1 VLTAD
6 HPVAPERPAGGDAAN
21 WTTLGALAVAPLGAV
36 ALSIWLSETIEPK
49 PSRYLLPLVGLAGVV
64 LIWTAAWAVL
74 SRVFASSAHFERN
87 LRIALLGIAG
97 YWLFHN
103 AMTAAAFGF
112 AWRMADLF
120 EVVGTWGLLGLL
132 VFLHLRVI
140 APSRLLLKAAVAAGL
155 AGTVIALHLV
165 SLPQPIGAGDQQN
178 LMRDFMPPAL
188 RMTALRG
195 DDAFFDDVR
204 RIKARLDQDRI
215 DEPDAAQAVG
225 EAEASD

>member
-1 VLTAD
+1 MDQVVWIEVLSRHRDVVARHRCAAGVIKIGRAYDNDIVIDDPFVAPHHLRISRDDAGHPVVEDCGSVNGLFLERGAGRHDRVVVDGGVTLRIGHTRLRVLTAD
-6 HPVAPERPAGGDAAN
+6 HPVAPERPAGGDVAN

-64 LIWTAAWAVL
+64 LLWTAAWAVL

-112 AWRMADLF
+112 AWR
-120 EVVGTWGLLGLL
+120 
-132 VFLHLRVI
+132 I
-140 APSRLLLKAAVAAGL
+140 
-155 AGTVIALHLV
+155 
-165 SLPQPIGAGDQQN
+165 IGCSTT
-178 LMRDFMPPAL
+178 R
-188 RMTALRG
+188 
-195 DDAFFDDVR
+195 
-204 RIKARLDQDRI
+204 
-215 DEPDAAQAVG
+215 
-225 EAEASD
+225 

>member
-1 VLTAD
+1 
-6 HPVAPERPAGGDAAN
+6 VA
-21 WTTLGALAVAPLGAV
+21 
-36 ALSIWLSETIEPK
+36 
-49 PSRYLLPLVGLAGVV
+49 
-64 LIWTAAWAVL
+64 
-74 SRVFASSAHFERN
+74 H
-87 LRIALLGIAG
+87 

-120 EVVGTWGLLGLL
+120 EVVGTWCLLGLL

-188 RMTALRG
+188 RLTALRG

-204 RIKARLDQDRI
+204 RIKARLDQDRV
-215 DEPDAAQAVG
+215 DEPEAAQAVG
-225 EAEASD
+225 EVETSDGARDP